1 MADPTRKGF
10 RLARVL
16 ELRERQVEVARDRL
30 QQREEEL
37 ETVRAQRQELLGRG
51 GELAVAAT
59 VAGDGAQSGAAFR
72 FQERGRVWLEHRL
85 QELDQRIEQCERNVA
100 EARRA
105 LQEAEQERRKLDTL
119 RERHAEAQRREA
131 RKQERKRMNRFGA
144 GNGGASQ

>member
-37 ETVRAQRQELLGRG
+37 ETVRAQRRELLGRG
-51 GELAVAAT
+51 SELAVAAT
-59 VAGDGAQSGAAFR
+59 VAGEGAQSGAAFR
-72 FQERGRVWLEHRL
+72 FQERGRAWLEHRL

-105 LQEAEQERRKLDTL
+105 LQAAEQERRKLDTL

-144 GNGGASQ
+144 GNGGGSQ